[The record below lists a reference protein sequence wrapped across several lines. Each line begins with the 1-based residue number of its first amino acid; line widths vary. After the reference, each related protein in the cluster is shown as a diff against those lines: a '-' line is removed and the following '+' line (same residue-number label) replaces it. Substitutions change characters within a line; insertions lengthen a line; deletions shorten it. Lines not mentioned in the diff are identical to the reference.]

1 MGEMNRGIT
10 KSLLTPVLPTFT
22 EALVGSLNLPTESHD
37 SDVGLKT
44 EVLKGRI
51 ILNTLKR
58 DYTLYLPFVIFWGLF
73 NEKKIIFGK
82 GNFLES

>member
-1 MGEMNRGIT
+1 MMLKIYLFKRSVNIFLLQANLICTMGEMNRGIT

-44 EVLKGRI
+44 EVLKG
-51 ILNTLKR
+51 
-58 DYTLYLPFVIFWGLF
+58 
-73 NEKKIIFGK
+73 KK
-82 GNFLES
+82 N

>member
-44 EVLKGRI
+44 EVLKG
-51 ILNTLKR
+51 
-58 DYTLYLPFVIFWGLF
+58 
-73 NEKKIIFGK
+73 KKK
-82 GNFLES
+82 